1 MRSWIR
7 KTFLLL
13 CCIIMICGTALAYT
27 TLEKGDRGADVL
39 HMQQA
44 LSALGYTV
52 TADGSFGTATKSVVE
67 EFQRDHQLKVDGK
80 AGNETLT
87 LLYTL
92 LAQLEQAQTS
102 AATPTP
108 QPAVPAS
115 AAQQSAIV
123 SCPDGGKLNLRVGAG
138 TGYRVLAKIPT
149 GTVINILSRGSKWC
163 NVTYNGEAG
172 YVMTSFLV
180 FSSNP
185 IVTPTPGSG
194 SETAIVSC
202 DDGGKLNL
210 RQNASSG
217 AKILARIPN
226 GTMLSVQRVSSKW
239 CSTTYN
245 GETGYVMS
253 SFLQFGVSAV
263 TPTPAPATTQPI
275 IPVTPTAVPDG
286 LLTAVVTCDDGG
298 KLNLRARM
306 ASGAKILDRIPTGT
320 LLAVR
325 RVDSKWCSV
334 TYNGQSGYVMSKFLT
349 FSSYAPTVQPATPT
363 PTPASSLTIA
373 FVSCKNGGKLNLRE
387 GAGTGYK
394 ILYQIPNGSQLTVLQ
409 RGAKWSY
416 VRYGEHVGYVDNNF
430 LLFSTATVTAT
441 PVATA
446 VPTVK
451 PTATIVPGG
460 NVNSLRYEEFRY
472 GIVQTTSGSLNIR
485 KGPDTSYGK
494 AGEVRDGTQL
504 VVRAIEGEWCA
515 VYYGDIEGWVMK
527 QYLIIAGPSGNGGSI
542 SYDTSILTR
551 TLRGDETGDDVILV
565 QNRLVGLGYLTSA
578 SGTYDAATVAAVKA
592 FQSQHGLTVDGKCGP
607 NTYTLL
613 FSDGAMEYSTSSET
627 FSSWR
632 VDYDGNTSTEK
643 TAAVLRAQK
652 ALRVLN
658 YNVPLT
664 GAFEARTHDAIVA
677 FQLRNG
683 ITASGVLDSATQAR
697 LYSGS
702 AHDVAWASRY
712 YLPEGA
718 GTGTAQSENV
728 QLLHWANEVK
738 GLLSGVSAVRAYD
751 PETGLS
757 WSLTILSRGRHLD
770 VQPTSLEDT
779 LIQKKSFGGTSWDI
793 HPVYILLPDGR
804 WSLATMHDY
813 PHGTNTIMNN
823 GFGGQN
829 CVHFLRDMS
838 EAQAN
843 DPTYGVRNQ
852 ETLRDAWYQMTGVH
866 VN

>member
-1 MRSWIR
+1 MRSLIR
-7 KTFLLL
+7 KILLLL
-13 CCIIMICGTALAYT
+13 CCLVLICGTALAYT

-52 TADGSFGTATKSVVE
+52 TADGTFGAATKSIVE
-67 EFQRDHQLKVDGK
+67 DFQRDHGLKVDGK

-92 LAQLEQAQTS
+92 LAQLEQVQAS
-102 AATPTP
+102 VATATP
-108 QPAVPAS
+108 QPAAPAS
-115 AAQQSAIV
+115 TSQQTAIV
-123 SCPDGGKLNLRVGAG
+123 SCADGGKLNLRVGAG
-138 TGYRVLAKIPT
+138 TGYKVIAKIPT
-149 GTVINILSRGSKWC
+149 GTVINVLTRGSKWC
-163 NVTYNGEAG
+163 NVSYNGETG

-185 IVTPTPGSG
+185 IVTPTPASG

-210 RQNASSG
+210 RQTANSG

-226 GTMLSVQRVSSKW
+226 GTVLSVQRVSSKW
-239 CSTTYN
+239 CSTSYN
-245 GETGYVMS
+245 GESGYVMS
-253 SFLQFGVSAV
+253 SFLQFGASVV
-263 TPTPAPATTQPI
+263 TPTPVPAPTQPI

-298 KLNLRARM
+298 KLNLRERM

-320 LLAVR
+320 VLAVR

-363 PTPASSLTIA
+363 PTPASGVTIA

-409 RGAKWSY
+409 RGTKWSY
-416 VRYGEHVGYVDNNF
+416 VQYGEHVGYVDNNF
-430 LLFSTATVTAT
+430 LLFSTSTVTAT
-441 PVATA
+441 PVITPI
-446 VPTVK
+446 PTVK

-460 NVNSLRYEEFRY
+460 NVSSLKYEEFRY
-472 GIVQTTSGSLNIR
+472 GIVQTTNGSLNIR
-485 KGPDTSYGK
+485 KGPGTSYGK

-504 VVRAIEGEWCA
+504 VVRAIEGDWCA
-515 VYYGDIEGWVMK
+515 VYYGDVEGWVMK
-527 QYLIIAGPSGNGGSI
+527 QYLVIAGPSGNSGNT

-578 SGTYDAATVAAVKA
+578 TGTYDAATIAAVKS
-592 FQSQHGLTVDGKCGP
+592 FQRQHGLTVDGKCGP
-607 NTYTLL
+607 NTYALL

-627 FSSWR
+627 YSSWWM
-632 VDYDGNTSTEK
+632 DYDGNTSTEK

-652 ALRVLN
+652 ALRALN

-683 ITASGVLDSATQAR
+683 ITASGVLDSATQTR

-718 GTGTAQSENV
+718 GTGTARPENV

-843 DPTYGVRNQ
+843 DPSYGVRNQ